1 MGLFAQAKWKLENVS
16 IHLRRIF
23 KKELFIQSIW
33 LSRVTPNYD
42 FNFQIVKWLP
52 LSTSGLIV
60 DADNCFNKQKW
71 QKVVCAKSAK
81 NTFTEIASVNFSVAD
96 HDDQNSFFHFF
107 PPLCRTKDFWS
118 KSLVLVFQTVRRLL
132 QFQAINLAMVH
143 ITFSTTFSL
152 SLSLSTTFSW
162 LWRLAPKWKH
172 FLTSQHRKQLFVQ
185 NLETLKTIA
194 KTIWKHC

>member
-16 IHLRRIF
+16 IHLRPIF
-23 KKELFIQSIW
+23 KKELFKQSIW

-118 KSLVLVFQTVRRLL
+118 KSLVLVFQTVRRLV

-152 SLSLSTTFSW
+152 SLFLPLFLDFEDWPPNESTF
-162 LWRLAPKWKH
+162 
-172 FLTSQHRKQLFVQ
+172 
-185 NLETLKTIA
+185 
-194 KTIWKHC
+194 